1 MLCQSCQ
8 PKRQRT
14 CSRCGDE
21 RPAQAIWPTGPVCR
35 SCYGLA
41 KRRPTSCARCRHTR
55 VLISLDADGRPI
67 CGSCAGAHIDYLC
80 RRCGLGVHPPWLQG
94 LCAGCVLPD
103 TVAAI
108 FGTDPQSPLR
118 PVAEALIAHPEP
130 ARVLHWLART
140 TTAKLLTDLATAT
153 GPITHHTLDQL
164 GGTTAAHLLRHMLV
178 AATVLPE
185 RIEYLDRIGPWLDDQ
200 LRHRPAAHARMIRPF
215 VNWHLMPRSRR
226 NAATIG
232 FSEHAGTHLR
242 ARVLRALELLA
253 WLDQQR
259 ITLSTATQLD
269 LDRWLD
275 TTPTYRRSHTRVFLN
290 WALRHGHAHGI
301 ALPPKPEAP
310 QRLEPLTDHDAH
322 QQLTRCLH
330 DRAMPR
336 DVRLAGALI
345 LLFGTTTARLI
356 RLHTDAVVTEPDGQ
370 VKLHLGPV
378 PLALPPPLAAIAVEQ
393 AADPARPLTP
403 LARIA
408 RKPLLFPG
416 RAPDQ
421 PIAARRLRNKLRR
434 HGITPVPGKHAALV
448 AMTSDIPAPIL
459 ADLLGVT
466 PATAVRWADAVNTDW
481 THYLAAR
488 DQTSSTTDRTIELRT
503 SGSVSSAGAAPNT
516 PGHQGRR

>member
-8 PKRQRT
+8 PKQQHT
-14 CSRCGDE
+14 CSRCGTD

-41 KRRPTSCARCRHTR
+41 KRRPAPCPHCHHTR
-55 VLISLDADGRPI
+55 VLVSLDADHQPI
-67 CGSCAGAHIDYLC
+67 CGPCAGAELDYLC
-80 RRCGLGVHPPWLQG
+80 RRCHLGTHPPWFHG

-103 TVAAI
+103 TVTAI
-108 FGTDPQSPLR
+108 FGTNPQSPLR
-118 PVAEALIAHPEP
+118 PIAEALLAHPEP
-130 ARVLHWLART
+130 ARALQWLAGT
-140 TTAKLLTDLATAT
+140 ATAKLLATLATAT
-153 GPITHHTLDQL
+153 QPITHHTLDQL
-164 GGTTAAHLLRHMLV
+164 GGTNAAHLLRHMLV
-178 AATVLPE
+178 SATVLPE
-185 RIEYLDRIGPWLDDQ
+185 RIEYLERIGPWLNDQ
-200 LRHRPAAHARMIRPF
+200 LRHRPAAHARLIRPF
-215 VNWHLMPRSRR
+215 VHWTLMPRSRR

-242 ARVLRALELLA
+242 ARVLRALELLD
-253 WLDQQR
+253 WLDDQN
-259 ITLSTATQLD
+259 ITLRTATQPD

-275 TTPTYRRSHTRVFLN
+275 TTPTYRRPHTRIFVN
-290 WALRHGHAHGI
+290 WALQHGHAHDI

-310 QRLEPLTDHDAH
+310 QRLEPLTDHDAR
-322 QQLTRCLH
+322 QQLTRCLR
-330 DRAMPR
+330 DSAMPR

-356 RLHTDAVVTEPDGQ
+356 RLHTDAVVTGPDGQ
-370 VKLHLGPV
+370 VKLHLGPT
-378 PLALPPPLAAIAVEQ
+378 PLLLPPPLAAIAIEQ
-393 AADPARPLTP
+393 AADPTRPRTP

-434 HGITPVPGKHAALV
+434 HGITPVPGRHAALV
-448 AMTSDIPAPIL
+448 AMTGDIPAPIL

-488 DQTSSTTDRTIELRT
+488 SETSTNRNPPTSPRPTPPTQTANHHENSSR
-503 SGSVSSAGAAPNT
+503 
-516 PGHQGRR
+516 